1 MKLEVKRSFLEKI
14 KLMGIFVSFLLIPS
28 IFSIV
33 YFSINKN
40 KDESY
45 IISLAIFSIL
55 NILSYLAFLT
65 DMLLERDSSILSIS
79 FILSVGMGMTAIIA
93 SSIVVANIFF
103 KIPTDWSDH
112 ITYPSLIAGMI
123 ISLLGALMT
132 RKIKVIP

>member
-1 MKLEVKRSFLEKI
+1 MKLEVKKSFLEKI
-14 KLMGIFVSFLLIPS
+14 KLMGIFVFFLLFPS

-33 YFSINKN
+33 YFSINKS
-40 KDESY
+40 KDEPY

-55 NILSYLAFLT
+55 NILLYLAFIT
-65 DMLLERDSSILSIS
+65 DMLLEKNSSILSIS

-103 KIPTDWSDH
+103 KIPTDWSDNV
-112 ITYPSLIAGMI
+112 TYPSLIAGMI
-123 ISLLGALMT
+123 ISLLGVLMT

>member
-1 MKLEVKRSFLEKI
+1 MKLEVKKSFLEKI
-14 KLMGIFVSFLLIPS
+14 KLMGIFVFFLLFPS

-33 YFSINKN
+33 YFSMNKS

-55 NILSYLAFLT
+55 NILLYLAFIT
-65 DMLLERDSSILSIS
+65 DMLLEKNSSILSIS

-103 KIPTDWSDH
+103 KIPTDWSDNV
-112 ITYPSLIAGMI
+112 TYPSLIAGMI
-123 ISLLGALMT
+123 ISLLGVLMT